1 MFTMLAMCQFSD
13 ALLDVLLMDVPVYG
27 VIGCL
32 YMIAVVYMLVRC
44 IKVSAI
50 VQCINCRNATNSN
63 KNS

>member
-1 MFTMLAMCQFSD
+1 MFTMLAMCQFS
-13 ALLDVLLMDVPVYG
+13 DVLLMDVPVYG

-32 YMIAVVYMLVRC
+32 YMIAVVLRLV
-44 IKVSAI
+44 AI